1 MGLLLV
7 IKKNLQF
14 LRDKQKSLGVLI
26 WIKNIFRPMYG
37 QTDWQGRLI
46 SLFIRIVQII
56 FRSVFLLFFA
66 VMSLVFVLTWIAF
79 PFFVFYEI
87 VFQIY
92 PNIAL
97 IFTNAQ

>member
-1 MGLLLV
+1 MGLFLV
-7 IKKNLQF
+7 VKKNLEF
-14 LRDKQKSLGVLI
+14 LRDKQKSLGILI

-46 SLFIRIVQII
+46 SLFVRIVQII
-56 FRSVFLLFFA
+56 FRSVFMLFF
-66 VMSLVFVLTWIAF
+66 VIMSFIFILAWIAF
-79 PFFVFYEI
+79 PFFIFYEI